1 MIDEIVN
8 FKNAAV
14 EAFTVSK
21 NSLFECLHKIYG
33 AIAFHRGNATP
44 SPCRVKLFNQAKRKG
59 SSLLSE
65 KRDWAIIRLEGHF
78 VFSLTKRRKR
88 LEEKFGT
95 RNRMLR
101 LVLNLV
107 VATVFDLAPAENA
120 Q

>member
-33 AIAFHRGNATP
+33 AIAFHCGNATP

-95 RNRMLR
+95 RNRMPR

>member
-33 AIAFHRGNATP
+33 AIAFHSGNATP

-59 SSLLSE
+59 FSLLTE
-65 KRDWAIIRLEGHF
+65 KRDWAIIRPERHF
-78 VFSLTKRRKR
+78 VFSRLKRHRKS
-88 LEEKFGT
+88 EEKFGI
-95 RNRMLR
+95 RCRVPR
-101 LVLNLV
+101 RVLNLV
-107 VATVFDLAPAENA
+107 VTAVFDLAPAENA
-120 Q
+120 